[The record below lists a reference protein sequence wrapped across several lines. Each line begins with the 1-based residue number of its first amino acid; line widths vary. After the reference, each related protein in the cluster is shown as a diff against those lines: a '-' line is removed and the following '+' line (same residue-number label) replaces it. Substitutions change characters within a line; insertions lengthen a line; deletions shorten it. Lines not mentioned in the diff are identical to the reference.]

1 LDYVLKIKI
10 MGATWF
16 QESGSGK
23 TLQDAYKSLCEIAE
37 DEYGHQEGYNGTIST
52 TTGVNDVTEKY
63 KKSKFDSVDQY
74 IRSQVEVL
82 GKRDC
87 CAICLQEPVG
97 NKNKTKSQVE
107 HIVTPGTKKW
117 VLKYTVRH
125 GDHFI
130 GSWNTK
136 GDAVKDARRY
146 TENNQVA
153 TTIEMEKVLDK
164 GSNRVAIIKYKQSPT
179 ERGGRWVFFGW
190 AAE

>member
-1 LDYVLKIKI
+1 

-23 TLQDAYKSLCEIAE
+23 TLQDAYESLCEIAE
-37 DEYGHQEGYNGTIST
+37 EEYGHQEGYNGTIST

-74 IRSQVEVL
+74 IRSQVEAL

-107 HIVTPGTKKW
+107 HVVTPGAKKW
-117 VLKYTVRH
+117 ILKYEVINEHT
-125 GDHFI
+125 GNFI
-130 GSWNTK
+130 ASFITK
-136 GDAVKDARRY
+136 GDAVKKAREY
-146 TENNQVA
+146 TEKYQAA
-153 TTIEMEKVLDK
+153 TRITMKKELDK
-164 GSNRVAIIKYKQSPT
+164 GSAIVARVKYKQSPT